1 MTVLDWMGIIL
12 AQNRVLVFNIKL
24 QWSDQQNKMK
34 TNVQTILSLMVAPNP
49 SEQVYYICW
58 RRKMLRSCQKEP
70 WQSFPFLHICI
81 CQGSNGDNNHAHENV
96 NTCFT
101 FKRPLD
107 SHSHPSICVCQG
119 SIVSWPP
126 IWRPTT
132 QRALCACR
140 QLANTFLAFHFTL
153 TLRTS
158 SSKYACFCHC
168 CKCFRF

>member
-1 MTVLDWMGIIL
+1 MLVGMRKLWDLGWILWGSHPHASPNLTNIPKMRKMEWTLDYS
-12 AQNRVLVFNIKL
+12 F
-24 QWSDQQNKMK
+24 
-34 TNVQTILSLMVAPNP
+34 
-49 SEQVYYICW
+49 CW

-81 CQGSNGDNNHAHENV
+81 CQGSNGDDNLAHVNV

-168 CKCFRF
+168 CKCFKLYFSL

>member
-1 MTVLDWMGIIL
+1 MGIIS
-12 AQNRVLVFNIKL
+12 AHNRVLVFNIKL
-24 QWSDQQNKMK
+24 HHPISK
-34 TNVQTILSLMVAPNP
+34 TRWKPMTRQFWVWWLHQIHRSKSILFA
-49 SEQVYYICW
+49 EEEKCF
-58 RRKMLRSCQKEP
+58 RSCQKEP

-81 CQGSNGDNNHAHENV
+81 CQGSNGDDNLAHENV

-168 CKCFRF
+168 CKCFKL